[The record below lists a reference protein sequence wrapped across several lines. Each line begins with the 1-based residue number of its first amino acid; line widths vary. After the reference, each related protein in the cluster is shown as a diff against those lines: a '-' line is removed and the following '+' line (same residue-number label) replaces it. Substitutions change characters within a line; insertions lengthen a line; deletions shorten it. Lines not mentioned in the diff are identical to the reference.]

1 MYLVLLGPPGA
12 GKGTQAELLQQTL
25 KLQHV
30 ASGDLF
36 RENIQAETELGMLAK
51 GFMDKGELVPDDV
64 TIAMIKNRLDQSDAE
79 IGIIFDGFPRT
90 ITQAEGLNALL
101 RDMNKSLDAVLY
113 IAVPDEELV
122 RRLSGRWIC
131 SECQTPYHTHFNPPK
146 TAGECDLCGGKLY
159 QREDD
164 KPETVRA
171 RLGVFHKQTTPLIDF
186 YREAGILIEVD
197 GAGDIQQVSEALV
210 KAVHELKPDF
220 SS

>member
-25 KLQHV
+25 KLLHV

-36 RENIQAETELGMLAK
+36 RENIQNETELGMLAK

-64 TIAMIKNRLDQSDAE
+64 TIAMIKDRLDQPDAE
-79 IGIIFDGFPRT
+79 TGVIFDGFPRT
-90 ITQAEGLNALL
+90 NTQAKGLNGMLQ
-101 RDMNKSLDAVLY
+101 DMGESLDAVLY

-131 SECQTPYHTHFNPPK
+131 TECQTPFHTHFNPPK
-146 TAGECDLCGGKLY
+146 KAGECDLCGGVLY

-171 RLGVFHKQTTPLIDF
+171 RLGVYHKQTTPLIDF

-197 GAGDIQQVSEALV
+197 GAGDIQQVNHALV
-210 KAVHELKPDF
+210 KAVRELNSDLN
-220 SS
+220 S